1 MLLKGY
7 DAEAFVWRGINPDG
21 TPSEEMLQV
30 LTQGVVEAV
39 DSERIVLFGSAARG
53 DMRAKSDIDILVVKD
68 SDNSR
73 AVAQKIYG
81 DLPLKLRG
89 VDVVVASPARL
100 KDAWGVI
107 GRALQEGRTLYERTA
122 QS

>member
-1 MLLKGY
+1 MPVKGY
-7 DAEAFVWRGINPDG
+7 DADAFVWRGINPDG
-21 TPSEEMLQV
+21 TPSEEMLEV
-30 LTQGVVEAV
+30 LTRGVVEAV
-39 DSERIVLFGSAARG
+39 DPERIVLFGSAARG
-53 DMRAKSDIDILVVKD
+53 DMRAKSDLDILVVKD
-68 SDNSR
+68 SENPR

-89 VDVVVASPARL
+89 VDVVVASRARL

-122 QS
+122 AS